1 MENTKFVIGSLNKDA
16 SYSLKIVY
24 EGDIYTSEPQYPLET
39 ETIND
44 VTYEQPEKYGDISI
58 RFLCGVKMADVISG
72 VTRKIGK

>member
-1 MENTKFVIGSLNKDA
+1 MKGIF
-16 SYSLKIVY
+16 
-24 EGDIYTSEPQYPLET
+24 YTSEPQYPLET

-58 RFLCGVKMADVISG
+58 RFSMRSEMADVISG